1 MNKFRIAMEI
11 VRTTVPMAILT
22 IQIMLYVQ

>member
-11 VRTTVPMAILT
+11 VRTTVPIAIL
-22 IQIMLYVQ
+22 ILQILLYFQ